1 MDEETHKKIHELQE
15 LEHSIQSLL
24 MEKQNFQIE
33 LSEVSNALSEV
44 ESTSEDVYK
53 LLSGMLIKSEKSKV
67 LKELNDKKKTF
78 ELRISAIE
86 KNEKTIVDRIEKLRK
101 EVQSFH

>member
-24 MEKQNFQIE
+24 MQKQNLQIE

-44 ESTSEDVYK
+44 EATSEDVYK
-53 LLSGMLIKSEKSKV
+53 LISGMLIKSEKSKV
-67 LKELNDKKKTF
+67 LKELTDRKKTS
-78 ELRISAIE
+78 ELRISSIE
-86 KNEKTIVDRIEKLRK
+86 KNEKSIVDRIEKLRK
-101 EVQSFH
+101 EVQT